1 MTFSVRNIFRSALHL
16 FRQADALGTRP
27 EFTVLGQGSYQTY
40 LGALLTL
47 CSLVVVGFSIYSNAY
62 KVFDRSSPS
71 VFCNREFDMDGY
83 EFDIFGE
90 NTLPLIA
97 AFDTMSFK
105 TLIPPEVNTF
115 VTLKADFTFIS
126 FDFEKHVPIY
136 ITIDIPIKPCTEIQN
151 KKPYEWT
158 INYYGFDEQRPRF
171 WCVGIPANFSS
182 LTIQGSRFTAK
193 MSTFRIHMYPCSLAN
208 TADCRSSADFDWL
221 TLAMFSQQKFIKYSN
236 FSSPIKGLTKMRE
249 EINVSPMF
257 RKVIFNYMKQIRI
270 EDNTNWFMPKHT
282 EPFKYVDIEKEEIN
296 MAQRQPVATCTPQQ
310 IAQFQCQSYL
320 TMEYRSS
327 GIQETCT
334 RTYVDVLSAISDVG
348 GIQQLLFLYVGLVY
362 MGYNLYFYHRHLR
375 NVLYPESQLQGF
387 AFAQEVKSNETGP
400 TLTHKPQ
407 LKVEGRE
414 EAKPN
419 VHTQAEISRSF
430 AKFRNS
436 QTRFSQVKPERP
448 PTNANTSEPPPAK
461 PAEEPPKLP
470 VQTPSPERLLTMEN
484 LLQLLAEW
492 AILREI
498 ICTDYQ
504 LQLLPIVGL
513 QRERVLAQQKRT
525 AKLSKEIDRHS
536 SKDIASITGEM
547 VRAGLKWREAI
558 DRVGEG
564 GGGVMQAEI
573 DRYIMQWIGKEKNRE
588 KSSEGVVE
596 AEKEGPLKDDWE
608 VGDDSPTK
616 TLKVVRLDMGDPLH
630 NIQNKL

>member
-1 MTFSVRNIFRSALHL
+1 V
-16 FRQADALGTRP
+16 
-27 EFTVLGQGSYQTY
+27 
-40 LGALLTL
+40 
-47 CSLVVVGFSIYSNAY
+47 
-62 KVFDRSSPS
+62 
-71 VFCNREFDMDGY
+71 
-83 EFDIFGE
+83 
-90 NTLPLIA
+90 
-97 AFDTMSFK
+97 
-105 TLIPPEVNTF
+105 
-115 VTLKADFTFIS
+115 
-126 FDFEKHVPIY
+126 
-136 ITIDIPIKPCTEIQN
+136 
-151 KKPYEWT
+151 
-158 INYYGFDEQRPRF
+158 
-171 WCVGIPANFSS
+171 
-182 LTIQGSRFTAK
+182 
-193 MSTFRIHMYPCSLAN
+193 
-208 TADCRSSADFDWL
+208 
-221 TLAMFSQQKFIKYSN
+221 
-236 FSSPIKGLTKMRE
+236 
-249 EINVSPMF
+249 
-257 RKVIFNYMKQIRI
+257 KQISI
-270 EDNTNWFMPKHT
+270 EDNTNWFMPSHD
-282 EPFKYVDIEKEEIN
+282 EPFSYVDIEKEEIN

-310 IAQFQCQSYL
+310 IEQFQCQSYL

-362 MGYNLYFYHRHLR
+362 MGYNLYFYRRHLR
-375 NVLYPESQLQGF
+375 NVLYPERQIQGF
-387 AFAQEVKSNETGP
+387 VLAQEAKTGERANV
-400 TLTHKPQ
+400 LNAKLQ

-414 EAKPN
+414 EAKPK
-419 VHTQAEISRSF
+419 VVIRTEPSGQIARTSSP
-430 AKFRNS
+430 
-436 QTRFSQVKPERP
+436 QTKYSQVKPERP
-448 PTNANTSEPPPAK
+448 STNANTSEPPPSK
-461 PAEEPPKLP
+461 PAEKPQKLPP
-470 VQTPSPERLLTMEN
+470 VQTSSPERLLTMEN

-513 QRERVLAQQKRT
+513 QRERVLAQQKRR
-525 AKLSKEIDRHS
+525 AKPSKEKTRCS

-547 VRAGLKWREAI
+547 VRAGLEWREAI

-630 NIQNKL
+630 NTQNKL